1 MCSEIDCMA
10 SYAKDARRRRTLL
23 SRSFPRL
30 GRGRR
35 VNERLVSAIQPES
48 TEGVQYHI
56 SAKRGQVGNYV
67 FLPGDPDRVPK
78 IAKLWDSAHEVSSHR
93 EYRIWSGMINGTMVS
108 ACSTGIGCP
117 ATAIAIEE
125 LSRIG
130 GNTFIRVGSCGSL
143 LPDLDCGQLAIS
155 TAAVRLDGTSKQYV
169 TAAYP
174 AAASH
179 DVTLALIEAAERL
192 GKKYRAGYTASTDSF
207 YVGQGRPGVEDYLP
221 TDAKTL
227 IETLRKQHVITMEM
241 EASAIF
247 TLAGIYGFRSGC
259 VLAVY
264 ANRATNKFEVKGE
277 EDACEVAVEAVRILS
292 KWDMDRQRAGKRT
305 WSPSLSY

>member
-1 MCSEIDCMA
+1 MGCGIMS
-10 SYAKDARRRRTLL
+10 
-23 SRSFPRL
+23 
-30 GRGRR
+30 
-35 VNERLVSAIQPES
+35 ERLVSAVQPES

-56 SAKRGQVGNYV
+56 SARRGQVGKYV

-78 IAKLWDSAHEVSSHR
+78 IARFWDSAHEVSSHR
-93 EYRIWSGMINGTMVS
+93 EYRISSGMIGETMVS

-117 ATAIAIEE
+117 AAAIAVEE

-130 GNTFIRVGSCGSL
+130 ANTFIRVGSCGSL
-143 LPDLDCGQLAIS
+143 LPDLGCGDLAIS

-169 TAAYP
+169 AAEYP
-174 AAASH
+174 AAASY
-179 DVTLALIEAAERL
+179 DVVLALMQAAERL

-207 YVGQGRPGVEDYLP
+207 YVGQGRPGVEGYLP
-221 TDAKTL
+221 PDAEKL
-227 IETLRKQHVITMEM
+227 VERLQQQHVITMEM
-241 EASAIF
+241 EASTIF

-264 ANRATNKFEVKGE
+264 ANRVTNEFEIRGE

-292 KWDMDRQRAGKRT
+292 KWDLDRQKAAKKH